1 MNTKEWFNTLDS
13 FYLPREYKNP
23 LISEKCLDYDDLPEK
38 FNYKLLSKEDWN
50 MMNAKIIDLRVIVE
64 NKVVEVTFVDGDKQK
79 AICQYP
85 DVFSLEM
92 AISICITKHL
102 LGGTKKYNKAV
113 RDGIK
118 CYEDKIKN
126 KKKVIEEAE
135 RFEKRKAKLAAYK
148 KRKAERC
155 KEAQIEMQKEAYLR
169 ALRDFNKELSE
180 ASCK

>member
-1 MNTKEWFNTLDS
+1 MSQEEWFNTLGRY
-13 FYLPREYKNP
+13 YLPREYRMPFVSGGILDADSFLKEYERKF
-23 LISEKCLDYDDLPEK
+23 LSEQEWD
-38 FNYKLLSKEDWN
+38 
-50 MMNAKIIDLRVIVE
+50 MMNAKIVDVREIVK
-64 NKVVEVTFVDGDKQK
+64 NKVVEVTFADGDKQK
-79 AICQYP
+79 AICQEP

-102 LGGTKKYNKAV
+102 LGGTKEYNKAV
-113 RDGIK
+113 RDGVK
-118 CYEDKIKN
+118 RYEDKIKN

-148 KRKAERC
+148 KRKAERR

-180 ASCK
+180 TSCE